1 LEKEL
6 IKLANNLYD
15 IEMKY
20 EADAILQLL
29 TNLEDGSDDEHPS
42 AGDEEADPTYPLDD
56 LEKIIKNNSND
67 DDFVYNIA
75 DILINHLDED
85 GLREISEAISE
96 AIE

>member
-1 LEKEL
+1 MEKEL

-20 EADAILQLL
+20 EADSILLL
-29 TNLEDGSDDEHPS
+29 LANLEDCATEEYLS
-42 AGDEEADPTYPLDD
+42 AEDSEADLTHPVDE

-75 DILINHLDED
+75 DILINHLNED
-85 GLREISEAISE
+85 SLREISDAISE
-96 AIE
+96 AVE